1 MNFTQLLEHLLRVS
15 KLTDVFSVMWEY
27 LNHSGDP
34 VMIVSQLVLIAFV
47 LWVLFRYNTPN
58 SKRPREVRPADFSDR
73 FAQFMTYRKP
83 LAPKSRQITQDRYT
97 IVKHGSLNDSTP
109 SDNPVVTRVKDAA
122 GDVVD
127 LTDFST
133 TDFLRLSRSVGSR
146 QAAETTIA
154 SYGVGSCGPRG
165 FYGTI
170 TPHMDL
176 ENHIGEVM
184 RGLYNEL
191 IALCGKKWAPTSA
204 ESHAAIAYS
213 FGYATVSS
221 VISAFVKHQDYVVY
235 DEAAPSSI
243 QTGVNLSKSA
253 HACAYAH
260 NVPTGGHSS
269 GRVASSV
276 ESAIERLEGA
286 AALQTRDKQIRRKF
300 IVIEGISAQRGTL
313 VDLPAVLAVA
323 RKHHW
328 RVLIDDSFAIG
339 VLGAKGR
346 GTIEHYAD
354 QGLLSDPAMVEF
366 IRDYVMVT
374 FTFSNALGS
383 IGGAC
388 FGTKESAEFQTLNGL
403 GYIFSASA
411 PPYLC
416 TVASHSLRTITDE
429 SEADLATLRENAVY
443 LQDKLVNA
451 GLPVVSSRISPMKI
465 IKMAHPDGELPEGLR
480 RADQRAISKFDDVQ
494 AKYANVCRVLRAEN
508 GFLVDRPAFSE
519 LDVLPSPIQ
528 ASLRVSVSNKH
539 SHNDID
545 RMVRVLRTALVS
557 EFQG

>member
-1 MNFTQLLEHLLRVS
+1 MNFTQLLELLLKYIRVWDAFLYVVH
-15 KLTDVFSVMWEY
+15 KLRSSNDPMMIISQCLLGGFCLWIVFRFRTPRKRD
-27 LNHSGDP
+27 LRPGDFEDRLT
-34 VMIVSQLVLIAFV
+34 Q
-47 LWVLFRYNTPN
+47 FRAGRN
-58 SKRPREVRPADFSDR
+58 
-73 FAQFMTYRKP
+73 P
-83 LAPKSRQITQDRYT
+83 LAPKARQVAQDAYT
-97 IVKHGSLNDSTP
+97 IVRHGGLNDTDP
-109 SDNPVVTRVKDAA
+109 HMNMTTVVITSPDEGERAV
-122 GDVVD
+122 
-127 LTDFST
+127 TDFST
-133 TDFLRLSRSVGSR
+133 TDFMRQSRSKGSR
-146 QAAETTIA
+146 IAAEGTIA
-154 SYGVGSCGPRG
+154 AFGVGSCGPRG

-184 RGLYNEL
+184 RSMINEL
-191 IALCGKKWAPTSA
+191 ITKTGKKMALTTD

-213 FGYATVSS
+213 FGYATISS

-253 HACAYAH
+253 HACAFSSTA
-260 NVPTGGHSS
+260 VEGGRKPTLD
-269 GRVASSV
+269 A
-276 ESAIERLEGA
+276 AIDRLEREA
-286 AALQTRDKQIRRKF
+286 AVQKDDNSHLRRKF
-300 IVIEGISAQRGTL
+300 IVVEGISAQRGTL

-354 QGLLSDPAMVEF
+354 QGLLSDPAVVEF

-443 LQDKLVNA
+443 LQDKLVDA
-451 GLPVVSSRISPMKI
+451 GLAVVSDPICPMKVI
-465 IKMAHPDGELPEGLR
+465 EMPFPGSVLPRGVREADGDDLAR
-480 RADQRAISKFDDVQ
+480 FDDVQ
-494 AKYANVCRVLRAEN
+494 TRYSRVCKTMRTT
-508 GFLVDRPAFSE
+508 GGYLVDRTVFSE
-519 LDVLPSPIQ
+519 LDPLPLPARSGVKVN
-528 ASLRVSVSNKH
+528 VSSKH
-539 SHNDID
+539 SKSEID
-545 RMVRVLRTALVS
+545 GLVRSLKMALDA
-557 EFQG
+557 EF